1 MICACQTRATDM
13 KLMVMT
19 QKTRTSPMLDS
30 LTGRCKTR
38 RSHDMV
44 RVLLVPS
51 SIPETSF
58 PANPARQSRGTGQP
72 ASRGI
77 GNQGAM
83 IPGMSSEP
91 YDMENSRGGGVTQSY
106 HCSLRMDG
114 GRIIA

>member
-38 RSHDMV
+38 RSLNMV
-44 RVLLVPS
+44 IVLLVLS

-72 ASRGI
+72 TSRGI
-77 GNQGAM
+77 GNRGAM
-83 IPGMSSEP
+83 IPGMRSETYDTENRRVVGFVKVSHFSSRL
-91 YDMENSRGGGVTQSY
+91 DGV
-106 HCSLRMDG
+106 
-114 GRIIA
+114 